1 MTDMTPEEINKRVAE
16 WVGIASQYACHADGE
31 VDETCVIDLNE
42 RHDCVYASNIETKE
56 QCERWMQRRNT
67 PTPDYFGSNAAMDL
81 LGVLVERGYKCRL
94 LVSFRGVEAGITRL
108 GSGWNHPTNA
118 VNASAGTIPAA
129 ICTAIIELIEREAAE

>member
-81 LGVLVERGYKCRL
+81 LGVLVERGYTYKMLGAPGTHYMAIGDSTGYCPMAATKCQKTP
-94 LVSFRGVEAGITRL
+94 S
-108 GSGWNHPTNA
+108 
-118 VNASAGTIPAA
+118 AA
-129 ICTAIIELIEREAAE
+129 ICTAIMELIEREGK